1 MTTDSQRGCRAMMFN
16 PYARLD
22 PGQITDRARPRWP
35 RRHRPGGGF
44 GTAVQVVYQGDDP
57 AACDTSGVL

>member
-1 MTTDSQRGCRAMMFN
+1 MTFN

-57 AACDTSGVL
+57 AACDTSGAL